1 MTKIGNMK
9 VSLHRRFS
17 APDSDNDDQNMLEIA
32 IFDAP
37 LIFVRILMS
46 EPLGEFGRVTC
57 VSEID
62 EMKLDVPKEMV
73 RDWRKY
79 FSSTGRS
86 LPLWEKDLVK
96 KNIFYLYPAFTRVAQ
111 MSYVCSE
118 DQLRELI
125 FQLETFAISLHYIE
139 PDIYMK
145 MPSDFAGHLRRAF
158 LQFIR
163 QAQEYLSAFLPKRIP
178 FCKTPFFAT
187 RPRAEIW
194 GESYCTTYK
203 ASLYYLFDI
212 YQRLNG
218 RTASSYEMSFIRE
231 NDSNDSMFVLDVAYP
246 LNLRPDSKR
255 GLAWKRDMD
264 ELMKDGL
271 YPLCTIVSICECG
284 TLDTFIYNCRRF
296 NIANCES
303 GTDLLTEVQS
313 RTIATLE
320 KYYDETIFLG
330 GEEMEAVAKQ
340 LNKFI

>member
-1 MTKIGNMK
+1 MIMIGNMK
-9 VSLHRRFS
+9 IRLDRRFS
-17 APDSDNDDQNMLEIA
+17 APDSDNDDRNMLEIS
-32 IFDAP
+32 IFDVP

-46 EPLGEFGRVTC
+46 EPFGEFGRVTC

-73 RDWRKY
+73 CDWRKY

-96 KNIFYLYPAFTRVAQ
+96 KNIFYLYPAFTRVAH
-111 MSYVCSE
+111 MSYTCSE
-118 DQLRELI
+118 DQLQELI
-125 FQLETFAISLHYIE
+125 FQLETFAVSLHYSE

-145 MPSDFAGHLRRAF
+145 MPSDFASQLRRTF
-158 LQFIR
+158 LEFID
-163 QAQEYLSAFLPKRIP
+163 QARKFLSISLPRRMS

-203 ASLYYLFDI
+203 ASLYYLFDVSL
-212 YQRLNG
+212 RLSG
-218 RTASSYEMSFIRE
+218 HTSSNYEMSFIRE
-231 NDSNDSMFVLDVAYP
+231 NDSKDSEFVLDVAYP

-264 ELMKDGL
+264 ELIKDGL
-271 YPLCTIVSICECG
+271 YPLCTIVNICECG

-303 GTDLLTEVQS
+303 GTDLLAEVQS

-330 GEEMEAVAKQ
+330 SKEMEAVAKQ
-340 LNKFI
+340 LNMFI